1 MAARHRRPEG
11 GWFVTWSQPISHLR
25 VDVQHGGE
33 GRVTIRFAGDF
44 DLLSRRLAQR
54 AAEQVL
60 EDAKEL
66 VLDFSRVTFFDV
78 SGIRFLLT
86 VQRQADGAGCDL
98 LVRHPSRPVRRL
110 LGLSGTLA
118 LIRLEEPGFMPA
130 VPLSRPVLDVCKS
143 AVDEV
148 IRAGGADMANMQL
161 LHPAT
166 GALHIVAERG
176 FSRPFLDFFE
186 TVYDDESACGTA
198 LLAGQPVWVPEVES
212 SAIFRGTPALDVMLE
227 AGSQAVA
234 SIPVH
239 DTGGR
244 VIAMVSAH
252 YRQPTGWTEEQMA
265 GLAGTA
271 RAAGR
276 LLAG

>member
-1 MAARHRRPEG
+1 MS
-11 GWFVTWSQPISHLR
+11 WSQPTSYLR
-25 VDVQHGGE
+25 VAVQHQGE

-54 AAEQVL
+54 VAEEVL
-60 EDAKEL
+60 ADAKEL

-86 VQRQADGAGCDL
+86 VQRQADAAGCDL

-118 LIRLEEPGFMPA
+118 LIRLEEPGFMPS
-130 VPLSRPVLDVCKS
+130 VPLSRATLAVCHA
-143 AVDEV
+143 AVAEA
-148 IRAGGADMANMQL
+148 IRAGADMANVQL
-161 LHPAT
+161 LNPAS

-176 FSRPFLDFFE
+176 FARPFLDFFE

-198 LLAGQPVWVPEVES
+198 LLAGRPVWVPEVEA
-212 SAIFRGTPALDVMLE
+212 SAVFRGTPALDAMLA
-227 AGSQAVA
+227 AGSRAVA
-234 SIPVH
+234 SVPVH
-239 DTGGR
+239 GTGGR

-252 YRQPTGWTEEQMA
+252 YRQPTGWSDDDMVRLARTARTA
-265 GLAGTA
+265 GL
-271 RAAGR
+271 R
-276 LLAG
+276 LAG

>member
-1 MAARHRRPEG
+1 MS
-11 GWFVTWSQPISHLR
+11 WSQPTSYLR

-44 DLLSRRLAQR
+44 DLLSRRLAHR
-54 AAEQVL
+54 AAEKVFP
-60 EDAKEL
+60 DAKEL

-118 LIRLEEPGFMPA
+118 LIRLEEPGFMPP
-130 VPLSRPVLDVCKS
+130 VPLSRRTLAVCNET
-143 AVDEV
+143 VDEA

-161 LHPAT
+161 LNPAS

-176 FSRPFLDFFE
+176 FGRPFLDFFE

-198 LLAGQPVWVPEVES
+198 LLAGRPVWVPEVETS
-212 SAIFRGTPALDVMLE
+212 PIFRGTPALDAMLE
-227 AGSQAVA
+227 AGSRAVA
-234 SIPVH
+234 SLPVH
-239 DTGGR
+239 DQDGR

-252 YRQPTGWTEEQMA
+252 YRQPTGWTDGDVEQLAMA
-265 GLAGTA
+265 ARTAGRRLAG
-271 RAAGR
+271 
-276 LLAG
+276 